1 MRGDQEFARVPGSIM
16 LGRRWRGGD
25 HLALRTAGACG
36 DAGAAG
42 DHHSDATV
50 AWSGTPSPEVAGISL
65 DTLLGL
71 GSGESNQLKFAGS
84 GWVVVQPY
92 EEAYFH

>member
-1 MRGDQEFARVPGSIM
+1 M

-25 HLALRTAGACG
+25 HLALRSAGACG

-42 DHHSDATV
+42 DHRSRCDRCLV
-50 AWSGTPSPEVAGISL
+50 GTPRPEVANISL

-71 GSGESNQLKFAGS
+71 GSGAGNQLKFAGS

-92 EEAYFH
+92 GEVYFQSRAR